1 MTDRA
6 AGFWRRFA
14 ARLIDWILIGF
25 AGGVSGAVFG
35 LSPST
40 VHGSLPIING

>member
-25 AGGVSGAVFG
+25 AGGGSGAVFG